1 MSTKYGQLL
10 NLSISKDRLY
20 TYSKDLVKLFA
31 LANIGMSQLY
41 DWFTA
46 NKLSV
51 NVDKTCYSV
60 FGPNCKKTV
69 THTLQINGQVIQ
81 NVKCCKYL
89 GILIDNDLK
98 WKDHIDYVYNKLIKF
113 VSIFYKL
120 RVKLSSSILRM
131 IYFAF
136 VHSHLL
142 YGVEVYANTTTNHLS
157 KLITL
162 NNKLLHILQYKSLK
176 TYNSELYK
184 TYFTLPLELLHNFQI
199 LLFIQK
205 YVHHRSKLPA
215 VFSTYFEESKLLHC
229 HDTRQKKRLPQVCCA
244 V

>member
-1 MSTKYGQLL
+1 MSTKYGRLL

-89 GILIDNDLK
+89 GILIDNGK
-98 WKDHIDYVYNKLIKF
+98 I
-113 VSIFYKL
+113 
-120 RVKLSSSILRM
+120 ILTM
-131 IYFAF
+131 FI
-136 VHSHLL
+136 
-142 YGVEVYANTTTNHLS
+142 TN
-157 KLITL
+157 
-162 NNKLLHILQYKSLK
+162 
-176 TYNSELYK
+176 
-184 TYFTLPLELLHNFQI
+184 
-199 LLFIQK
+199 
-205 YVHHRSKLPA
+205 
-215 VFSTYFEESKLLHC
+215 
-229 HDTRQKKRLPQVCCA
+229 
-244 V
+244 